1 MCLNCGCG
9 EYDERHKPSD
19 ITMEDLAKAADGQG
33 MQLKETVANMKDSME
48 AIAKADQKSA

>member
-19 ITMEDLAKAADGQG
+19 ITREDLAKAADGQG
-33 MQLKETVANMKDSME
+33 MQLKETIANMKDSIE
-48 AIAKADQKSA
+48 ALAKADQKSA

>member
-19 ITMEDLAKAADGQG
+19 ITIEDLAKAAEGQG
-33 MQLKETVANMKDSME
+33 MQLKETIANMKDSME
-48 AIAKADQKSA
+48 AIAKTDHKSA